1 VKADAMLLEQGDQ
14 HAFVRAKALAEG
26 IKDAAAELRLID
38 VADFITYIRS
48 EQFANIE
55 DLVNSSVEL
64 FFKERTLSFGWAAEL
79 DVKWGSPPVVR
90 LDMEFR
96 HKSVSVFFNLTLR
109 SWQGRIDIH
118 HISFENSSDDPDEN
132 TRRLIEAIA
141 DARLPPR
148 GARRCEEG
156 AQRPQA

>member
-1 VKADAMLLEQGDQ
+1 MLLKQGDE

-64 FFKERTLSFGWAAEL
+64 FFKEGTLSFGWAADL
-79 DVKWGSPPVVR
+79 DVKWGSPPAVR
-90 LDMEFR
+90 LDMEF
-96 HKSVSVFFNLTLR
+96 HHLSVAVFFNLTLR
-109 SWQGRIDIH
+109 SWHGNIDIH
-118 HISFENSSDDPDEN
+118 HISFENSSNDPNEN

-141 DARLPPR
+141 DARLP
-148 GARRCEEG
+148 ARAARACERER
-156 AQRPQA
+156 RPQA